1 MEKINELKNMLD
13 EMGNDMEKFYTKGQN
28 SAGTR
33 LRKALN
39 ELRKKAQEARN
50 EIQAIRQQRKA
61 EKTAQ
66 PPPTPP
72 PAMQ

>member
-1 MEKINELKNMLD
+1 MEKINELKTMLD
-13 EMGNDMEKFYTKGQN
+13 DMAKDMEKFYTKGQN

-50 EIQAIRQQRKA
+50 EIQAIRQQRKT
-61 EKTAQ
+61 EKGAK
-66 PPPTPP
+66 
-72 PAMQ
+72 

>member
-1 MEKINELKNMLD
+1 MEKINELKAMLD
-13 EMGNDMEKFYTKGQN
+13 GMAKDCEKFYTKGQN

-50 EIQAIRQQRKA
+50 EIQGIRVQRKA
-61 EKTAQ
+61 AKA
-66 PPPTPP
+66 
-72 PAMQ
+72 PAS

>member
-1 MEKINELKNMLD
+1 MEKINELKTMLD
-13 EMGNDMEKFYTKGQN
+13 DMAKDMEKFYTKGQN

-61 EKTAQ
+61 EKATK
-66 PPPTPP
+66 
-72 PAMQ
+72 

>member
-1 MEKINELKNMLD
+1 MEKINELKNMLEAMAKD
-13 EMGNDMEKFYTKGQN
+13 CEKFYTKGQN

-50 EIQAIRQQRKA
+50 EIQAIRVQRKT
-61 EKTAQ
+61 EKA
-66 PPPTPP
+66 PS
-72 PAMQ
+72 A

>member
-1 MEKINELKNMLD
+1 MEKINELKTMLD
-13 EMGNDMEKFYTKGQN
+13 DMAKDMEKFYTKGQN

-33 LRKALN
+33 LRKSLN

-61 EKTAQ
+61 EKGA
-66 PPPTPP
+66 
-72 PAMQ
+72 

>member
-1 MEKINELKNMLD
+1 MEKINELKTMLENMGKD
-13 EMGNDMEKFYTKGQN
+13 CEKFYTKGQN

-50 EIQAIRQQRKA
+50 EIQAIRQERKA
-61 EKTAQ
+61 SKTA
-66 PPPTPP
+66 
-72 PAMQ
+72 AS

>member
-1 MEKINELKNMLD
+1 MEKINELKTMLD
-13 EMGNDMEKFYTKGQN
+13 DMTKDMEKFYTKGQN

-50 EIQAIRQQRKA
+50 EIQSIRQQRKT
-61 EKTAQ
+61 EKST
-66 PPPTPP
+66 
-72 PAMQ
+72 

>member
-1 MEKINELKNMLD
+1 MEKINELKNMLEAMAKD
-13 EMGNDMEKFYTKGQN
+13 CEKFYTKGQN

-50 EIQAIRQQRKA
+50 EIQAIRVQRKT
-61 EKTAQ
+61 EK
-66 PPPTPP
+66 PPS
-72 PAMQ
+72 A

>member
-1 MEKINELKNMLD
+1 MEKINELKNMLEGMAKD
-13 EMGNDMEKFYTKGQN
+13 CEKFYTKGQN

-50 EIQAIRQQRKA
+50 EIQAIRQQRK
-61 EKTAQ
+61 ETKS
-66 PPPTPP
+66 P
-72 PAMQ
+72 

>member
-1 MEKINELKNMLD
+1 MEKINELKTMLD
-13 EMGNDMEKFYTKGQN
+13 EMAKDMEKFYTKGQN

-50 EIQAIRQQRKA
+50 EIQSIRQTRKA
-61 EKTAQ
+61 EKGAK
-66 PPPTPP
+66 
-72 PAMQ
+72 